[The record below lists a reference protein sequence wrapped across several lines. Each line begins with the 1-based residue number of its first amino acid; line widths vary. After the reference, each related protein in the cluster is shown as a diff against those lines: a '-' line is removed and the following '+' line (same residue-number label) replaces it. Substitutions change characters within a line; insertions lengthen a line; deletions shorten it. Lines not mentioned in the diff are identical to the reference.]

1 MGINTGFV
9 GFCWALDSWVFV
21 GSDIG
26 LNFVVVKFLGLAI
39 IDGVVVSLVV
49 LDGVTM
55 GLWV

>member
-1 MGINTGFV
+1 M
-9 GFCWALDSWVFV
+9 
-21 GSDIG
+21 
-26 LNFVVVKFLGLAI
+26 VVKFLGLAI